1 MRRFGLILIA
11 AIAAPVSAVGQPPV
25 GSTAQAS
32 TSKVVLAQN
41 SQPLLQRQVAGAQSA
56 SPGSKISLNPQPLP
70 PKSATLAK
78 VPFGNVPCK
87 SLTQE
92 EQQSLEQKALGY
104 ARPTPGKP
112 DRAPAT
118 LPFDN
123 VCFYSSYV
131 NVGYMTQAD
140 YETNSTAN
148 RSASQTAPGD
158 LPRAFY
164 DNQAGLWFATNGY
177 YVTVK
182 GSKKLRE
189 EAARVIAAK
198 LLHGDATT
206 SSGGTLKLN
215 GAPGEPTTASGG
227 TLLGGGSG
235 TQATSSA
242 GRMVGGTSGSPSP
255 NTAMLRTSPG
265 TVLTSAAGS
274 CQVRDLML
282 KFHTGND
289 DLRGGQNNLNVE
301 IHFAN
306 GSMQTAANVNHGANW
321 PNNSVNSVDI
331 PLKQPVAPNQIK
343 TIILIHLAQG
353 GYTPPSAGQVGVA
366 STPVAG
372 PMAAPIYAA
381 EGVHTEDNWDM
392 ADFQAFAQGLNRLSI
407 PIASTGMHR
416 FTGSDPSLTVNT
428 RADVSCAEPAN
439 AVRELEFIF
448 KTGNDDLRGGNDNVG
463 VTINFTDGSTQFAPN
478 LNQGQRWPDESTHEA
493 SVLLNRVVALS
504 QIKSITLFTTFQG
517 GSGGDNWNMDSVEI
531 RADGQPVTTYAFHR
545 FSADWSGPK
554 AKYLTIAIK

>member
-1 MRRFGLILIA
+1 MRRFGLVLIA
-11 AIAAPVSAVGQPPV
+11 AIAVAVSAVAQLPV

-32 TSKVVLAQN
+32 ESKVVLAQN
-41 SQPLLQRQVAGAQSA
+41 SQPLLQRQIGGAQSA
-56 SPGSKISLNPQPLP
+56 SPGSKVSLNPQPLP
-70 PKSATLAK
+70 PKSVVLAK
-78 VPFGNVPCK
+78 VPFGNAPCK

-182 GSKKLRE
+182 GSKQLRE

-198 LLHGDATT
+198 LLQGDATP

-215 GAPGEPTTASGG
+215 GAPGGPTTASGG

-235 TQATSSA
+235 TPATSSA
-242 GRMVGGTSGSPSP
+242 GRLVGGASGSASP

-301 IHFAN
+301 IQFAN

-321 PNNSVNSVDI
+321 PNNSVNSVVI

-343 TIILIHLAQG
+343 TITLIHLAQG
-353 GYTPPSAGQVGVA
+353 GYNPPSAGQVGVA

-407 PIASTGMHR
+407 PIASAGMHR
-416 FTGSDPSLTVNT
+416 FTGSDPSLAVNT
-428 RADVSCAEPAN
+428 RADVSCSAPAN
-439 AVRELEFIF
+439 VVRELEFVF

-493 SVLLNRVVALS
+493 SVLLNRTVALS
-504 QIKSITLFTTFQG
+504 QIKSITISTTFQG

-531 RADGQPVTTYAFHR
+531 SADSQPVTTYGFHR